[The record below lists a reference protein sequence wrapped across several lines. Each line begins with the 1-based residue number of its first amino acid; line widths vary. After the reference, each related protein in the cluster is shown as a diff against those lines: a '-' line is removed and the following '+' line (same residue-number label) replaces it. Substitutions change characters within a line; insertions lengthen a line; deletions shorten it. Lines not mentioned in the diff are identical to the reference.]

1 MRVYVI
7 KHNLSEKEVEI
18 KAINSEVVQYCHE
31 FYIEGI
37 NGELLTARYASKNWD
52 IIHVEYPKELLK

>member
-1 MRVYVI
+1 MRVYTL
-7 KHNLSEKEVEI
+7 KHNITQEIIDI

-37 NGELLTARYASKNWD
+37 NGNLLTARYASKNWD
-52 IIHVEYPKELLK
+52 IIHVEYAKELLK